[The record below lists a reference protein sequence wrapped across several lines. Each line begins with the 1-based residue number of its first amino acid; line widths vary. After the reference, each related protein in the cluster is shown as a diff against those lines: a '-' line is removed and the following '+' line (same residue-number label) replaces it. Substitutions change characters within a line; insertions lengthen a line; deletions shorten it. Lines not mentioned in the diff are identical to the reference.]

1 MLGWAAE
8 ARGAARTATAEHGGG
23 GDGGGG
29 GCCGGGG
36 SGGGG
41 CTVHSGSGGGE
52 GGGGEGCG
60 GGVGAVTAAEWEQ
73 RSLYL
78 LQARHHISPY
88 LHASHRIS
96 RLAAGA
102 AVDAAWDPL
111 APAAGGMSTQTPPRP
126 SPFFSLRSH
135 HATEP
140 RAEMY
145 SASCQRTCKLRAR
158 CSKLVPP
165 VPHGAPFW
173 RLHEPSQVA
182 PEAL

>member
-8 ARGAARTATAEHGGG
+8 ARGTARTATAEHGGG

-29 GCCGGGG
+29 GCCCGGG
-36 SGGGG
+36 SGGGR

-102 AVDAAWDPL
+102 AVDAAGTRWRRQPVACRPKRHLGLHRSLVCGLTMPL
-111 APAAGGMSTQTPPRP
+111 SRAPRCIAPPASAHASSERGAASLYPPYPMVHHAGGCTSRV
-126 SPFFSLRSH
+126 R
-135 HATEP
+135 
-140 RAEMY
+140 
-145 SASCQRTCKLRAR
+145 
-158 CSKLVPP
+158 
-165 VPHGAPFW
+165 
-173 RLHEPSQVA
+173 
-182 PEAL
+182 